1 MMTMDLQER
10 VSEFLQLKMSH
21 MSTSDRITA
30 SRKAKNLILE
40 LNEIYKVKKD
50 QKIMDTMK
58 KITEVKRKV
67 EKRLKG
73 RITV

>member
-1 MMTMDLQER
+1 MDLQER

-30 SRKAKNLILE
+30 SRKAKDLILE

>member
-1 MMTMDLQER
+1 MDLQER

>member
-30 SRKAKNLILE
+30 SRKAKDLILE

>member
-67 EKRLKG
+67 EKRLNG

>member
-1 MMTMDLQER
+1 MDLQER

-67 EKRLKG
+67 EKRLNG